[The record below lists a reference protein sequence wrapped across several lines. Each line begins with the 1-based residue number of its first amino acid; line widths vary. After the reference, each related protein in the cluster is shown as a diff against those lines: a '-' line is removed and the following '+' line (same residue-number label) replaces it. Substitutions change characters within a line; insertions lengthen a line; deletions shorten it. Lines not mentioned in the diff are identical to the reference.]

1 MQIFGILNITD
12 DSFSDGGKFLSP
24 DAAIAHAQMLAAAG
38 ADVIDI
44 GAASSNP
51 RSQAVPPEVEIA
63 RLAAVIPALQARGL
77 KISVDTFS
85 LPVQRWAL
93 AQGVDWLNDIHGFPD
108 DALYPELAK
117 SRCGL
122 VVMHMVQD
130 VGVAVGMDVPTG
142 EIFDRVTGF
151 FAHRVAALTAAGV
164 ARARIV
170 LDPGM
175 GFFLGSDPQ
184 NSFEIL
190 RRLPALKARHGLP
203 LLVSV
208 SRKSFLRGGRAPGGP
223 EVLGASL
230 AAELHACAHGAD
242 AIRTHA
248 PGPLRAGLN
257 ALNAITKA
265 GNTP

>member
-24 DAAIAHAQMLAAAG
+24 DAAIAHAELLAAAG
-38 ADVIDI
+38 ADVIDV

-51 RSQAVPPEVEIA
+51 KSLPVPPEIEIA
-63 RLAAVIPALQARGL
+63 RLAAVIPALQARAF
-77 KISVDTFS
+77 KVSVDCFS

-108 DALYPELAK
+108 DALYPDLAK

-122 VVMHMVQD
+122 VVMHMVQPE
-130 VGVAVGMDVPTG
+130 GVAVGMDVPTP
-142 EIFDRVTGF
+142 EIFARVTSF
-151 FAHRVAALTAAGV
+151 FTYRLAALTAAGV
-164 ARARIV
+164 ARERIM

-175 GFFLGSDPQ
+175 GFFLGTDPQ

-190 RRLPALKARHGLP
+190 RRLPELKVRHGLP

-208 SRKSFLRGGRAPGGP
+208 SRKSFLRGGRPPAGA
-223 EVLGASL
+223 EVLGATL
-230 AAELHACAHGAD
+230 AAELHAAAHGAD

-248 PGPLRAGLN
+248 PGPLRMGLKT
-257 ALNAITKA
+257 LKEIGKSR
-265 GNTP
+265 